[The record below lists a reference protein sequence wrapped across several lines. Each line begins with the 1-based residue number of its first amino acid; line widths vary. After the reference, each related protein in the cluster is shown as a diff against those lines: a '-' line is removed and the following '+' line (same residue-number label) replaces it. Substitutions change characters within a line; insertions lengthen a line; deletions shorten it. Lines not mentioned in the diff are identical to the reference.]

1 MANLTS
7 RCKGLKEEG
16 VADRKEACRLR
27 AEVLGLKAEADHRE
41 EVLRWA
47 QEGLQAVTEERNSL
61 AKSLEDEWTSGRAL
75 GAWIEGVLLS
85 SCFRFSGSAL
95 CLSLV
100 LIPSSTF
107 QVLRRV

>member
-1 MANLTS
+1 VADLTS
-7 RCKGLKEEG
+7 WCAGLKEED
-16 VADRKEACRLR
+16 ATDREEARQLR
-27 AEVLGLKAEADHRE
+27 VEVLGLKSEEDHRE
-41 EVLRWA
+41 EVLWRA
-47 QEGLQAVTEERNSL
+47 KESLQAVTEERNSL

-85 SCFRFSGSAL
+85 SCFRFLGSAL

-100 LIPSSTF
+100 LTPSFTF

>member
-61 AKSLEDEWTSGRAL
+61 AKSLEDDWSSGQAL
-75 GAWIEGVLLS
+75 AAQIEGVLLS
-85 SCFRFSGSAL
+85 SYFSLFGFGS
-95 CLSLV
+95 LS
-100 LIPSSTF
+100 
-107 QVLRRV
+107 